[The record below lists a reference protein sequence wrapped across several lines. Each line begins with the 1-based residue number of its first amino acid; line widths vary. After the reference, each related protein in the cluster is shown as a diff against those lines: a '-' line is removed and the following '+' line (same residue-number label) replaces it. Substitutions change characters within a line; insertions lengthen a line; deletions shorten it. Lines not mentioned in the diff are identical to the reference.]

1 MFRILFFIS
10 FFLLALLTGAHVGKR
25 GMKGLREKKM
35 VVDKLG
41 NEAYGKEAIS
51 VARLY
56 LFLAGLSFALAIF
69 FFVIALILVIH
80 TL

>member
-1 MFRILFFIS
+1 MFRILFFIA
-10 FFLLALLTGAHVGKR
+10 FFLLSLVIGVHIGKR
-25 GMKGLREKKM
+25 GMRGLREKKM

-41 NEAYGKEAIS
+41 NEVSGTEAVS

-56 LFLAGLSFALAIF
+56 LFLAVFSFALAIF